1 MLELSRCNRAEHVD
15 PSALFLHLVGA
26 RMRRYAG
33 IQSQLPRDSRSGTMV
48 IGEIRVVSPVGSRGA
63 VQHVAAA
70 NRRVA
75 DDEGLLVVRPEGEE
89 DGSNQCAQNNQK
101 E

>member
-1 MLELSRCNRAEHVD
+1 
-15 PSALFLHLVGA
+15 
-26 RMRRYAG
+26 
-33 IQSQLPRDSRSGTMV
+33 MV